1 MLSSQI
7 RLLSSQSNNNI
18 IMDCSP
24 RESQIINNNSFQAL
38 SKSVTIENHGWYM
51 DYDNEPN
58 SLNVSIWT
66 QLNGY
71 GRIFNDIG
79 CNLVVEHRINKNQM

>member
-1 MLSSQI
+1 M
-7 RLLSSQSNNNI
+7 
-18 IMDCSP
+18 
-24 RESQIINNNSFQAL
+24 
-38 SKSVTIENHGWYM
+38 TIENHGWYM
-51 DYDNEPN
+51 EYDNEPN

-79 CNLVVEHRINKNQM
+79 CNLVVEHRINKNQMRKSVTLAKKRGAQGVKRER